1 MAAALEFSQ
10 AMAKVHFNAGVNE
23 KGHFIRKIKTYKF
36 IDDDATP
43 ANMYTALTQLAS
55 LSSYPLIQLEK
66 VVTENLHN

>member
-1 MAAALEFSQ
+1 MNATFEFNQ
-10 AMAKVHFNAGVNE
+10 ATVRIHFNGGVDG
-23 KGHFIRKIKTYKF
+23 KGRFVRKIKTYKF
-36 IDDDATP
+36 INDDATP